1 MYNRILSVSMVLF
14 LYSCIEKTPVQFI
27 DAFHIKSMTD
37 HGDMIVHDDHR
48 DMQDDEGDA
57 IKKMDQ
63 RLDTDVDMNLLVMDM
78 GNMVD
83 LPPHT
88 LSVNDQIL
96 TCVDGFVDLDGIP
109 MNGCECQKEMEICNF
124 KDDDCDLDVDEE
136 RVCADVLARNCEVA
150 FAWNVDDWNNS
161 REGIWDDSFWSN
173 IEAQEQDDYSRIIRT
188 NRDGR
193 LYPIS
198 IDSSVIDDYHLFEID
213 FQCESN
219 SPNMQIQPVLA
230 WMNDHCYFALGL
242 NEGTLEN
249 IDVESDEGRENSF
262 MMNVD
267 DCVDESTNAT
277 TLNGNFFA
285 NPGFNRCV
293 KTKIPSMTDRFSRL
307 QPKSELKVK
316 SMVAINFLCNTT
328 ETSTPEMMNYH
339 KNMMESMMVVFGFN
353 SVKSI
358 SAKDFLMGSPKDI
371 FQGCESLNNSMD
383 RKKSGSLGAVAFAS
397 PMENI
402 FTCVGS
408 DADEN
413 TWHSFELGVDLGA
426 QFKYEFF
433 LGLIGVH

>member
-109 MNGCECQKEMEICNF
+109 MNGCECKKEMEICNF

-198 IDSSVIDDYHLFEID
+198 INSSVIDQYHLFEID

-219 SPNMQIQPVLA
+219 SPNMQIQPVLS
-230 WMNDHCYFALGL
+230 WMNDHCYFELGL

-249 IDVESDEGRENSF
+249 IDGEIGEGRENSF
-262 MMNVD
+262 MMNVN
-267 DCVDESTNAT
+267 DCTFESTSFID
-277 TLNGNFFA
+277 LSENFFA
-285 NPGFNRCV
+285 NPGFNRCI
-293 KTKIPSMTDRFSRL
+293 KTKIPSMIDHFSRL
-307 QPKSELKVK
+307 QPKSVLKVK
-316 SMVAINFLCNTT
+316 SKVAINFLCNAT
-328 ETSTPEMMNYH
+328 EASTPEMMNYH

-353 SVKSI
+353 SVKSAF
-358 SAKDFLMGSPKDI
+358 SKDFLMGSPKDI
-371 FQGCESLNNSMD
+371 FQGCESLNNNVD
-383 RKKSGSLGAVAFAS
+383 RKKSGSLGTVAVA
-397 PMENI
+397 PMDKNI